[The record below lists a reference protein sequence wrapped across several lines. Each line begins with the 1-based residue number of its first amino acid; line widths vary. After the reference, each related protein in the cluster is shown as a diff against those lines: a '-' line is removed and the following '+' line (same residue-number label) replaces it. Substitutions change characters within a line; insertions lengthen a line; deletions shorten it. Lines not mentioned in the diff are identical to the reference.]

1 MITATAILIGKIALM
16 MLIIGAMVMIL
27 MGIGHIF
34 HNDDLNT
41 SEDDVLLRNEVDNS
55 EDVVGEKSVFY
66 NFLVKT
72 EKVKD
77 KKDKPPF

>member
-1 MITATAILIGKIALM
+1 MITTTAILIGKIALM